1 MKFYIVVTDA
11 EITKEKQKTIMALL
25 ELTPNGIYCKQ
36 GDFYIDPWKPVHK
49 AIITH
54 AHSDHAK
61 AGHQT
66 YLCHP
71 LTKVLLEVR
80 LGKYNYQS
88 INWKEQIYING
99 VKISLHPAGHVIGS
113 SQVKVEYKGEVW
125 VASGDYKT
133 QDDGLSGVFEPIKCH
148 TFITES
154 TFGLPV
160 YQWKS
165 QEEQYKE
172 IQNWIQHNQEN
183 AKHSVLYAYSLGKA
197 QRIAQAVADVSSDIY
212 VHGSVWNIHQALTE
226 VGNPLPEVKRMNLE
240 NKKKL
245 SKNSVIIAPVSA
257 ANTPWINQMGPYKSA
272 FCSGWMHIRGQAKRN
287 PADYGFAISDH
298 ADWNGLLEAIKTTE
312 AEKVLVTHGFT
323 SILSRYLN
331 ENGIHSE
338 KLQTQFGEE
347 EIYTNENTESY
358 E

>member
-1 MKFYIVVTDA
+1 MKFYIVVTGA

-25 ELTPNGIYCKQ
+25 ELTPKGIYCKQ

-71 LTKVLLEVR
+71 LTKILLEVR

-88 INWKEQIYING
+88 INWNEQVYING

-113 SQVKVEYKGEVW
+113 SQVRVEYKGEIW

-133 QDDGLSGVFEPIKCH
+133 QNDGLSGEFEPIKCH
-148 TFITES
+148 AFITES

-165 QEEQYKE
+165 QDDSYKD
-172 IQNWIQHNQEN
+172 IQQWIKNN
-183 AKHSVLYAYSLGKA
+183 CASGLHSVFYAYSLGKA
-197 QRIAQAVADVSSDIY
+197 QRIAQAASVVSNEIY
-212 VHGSVWNIHQALTE
+212 VHGSVWNIHHALKNA
-226 VGNPLPEVKRMNLE
+226 GIQLPEVKRMNPD
-240 NKKKL
+240 NKKRF
-245 SKNSVIIAPVSA
+245 SDHIVIIAPVSA
-257 ANTPWINQMGPYKSA
+257 ADTPWIRHAGSYKSA

-298 ADWNGLLEAIKTTE
+298 ADWNGLIDSIKSTT
-312 AEKVLVTHGFT
+312 AEKVFVTHGFT
-323 SILSRYLN
+323 NILSRYLQESGINAEELLTEYHEDEEKTNRNTAN
-331 ENGIHSE
+331 E
-338 KLQTQFGEE
+338 
-347 EIYTNENTESY
+347 
-358 E
+358 